1 MSETVSQAPT
11 AEAPVSES
19 KVETPVAEA
28 VPVAE
33 KPSSAK
39 LLDLARKEAEF
50 VKKEVA
56 RKEEIAKLQQ
66 QLNEYENEVGYYR
79 KAKETYK
86 SNPEALL
93 NKLGITYDE
102 LTEAVIDYYDT
113 KEKGQQPLDRDAIR
127 KEIEAEF
134 QKAEA
139 ARTEAATRAAVEGF
153 VSEIQTFV
161 EGNKEKFPHLQTLHK
176 SFGESETPEQLIF
189 SIVEN
194 YYEET
199 GEMLDLETAAATA
212 EEYFRE
218 EWNKLNGVLT
228 KTPTTVVPSAPE
240 TPVQTKTENK
250 VEAPKDTDT
259 KPVNANS
266 FVRKDVATIT
276 NNLSKRTYSI
286 ANNKQNVDRHNAI
299 DRAVAAM
306 EAAARRSR

>member
-11 AEAPVSES
+11 AEAPPS
-19 KVETPVAEA
+19 ETPVAEA
-28 VPVAE
+28 APIVE

-56 RKEEIAKLQQ
+56 RKEEIAKLQK

-79 KAKETYK
+79 KAKESYK
-86 SNPEALL
+86 SNPEELL
-93 NKLGITYDE
+93 TKLGITYDE
-102 LTEAVIDYYDT
+102 LTEAVIDYYDN
-113 KEKGQQPLDRDAIR
+113 KGKGEQPLDRDAIR

-134 QKAEA
+134 QKQEA
-139 ARTEAATRAAVEGF
+139 TRVEAATKAAVEGF

-194 YYEET
+194 YYNET
-199 GEMLDLETAAATA
+199 GEMLDLETAASTA

-228 KTPTTVVPSAPE
+228 KTPAPVVENAKQV
-240 TPVQTKTENK
+240 PVESKTENK
-250 VEAPKDTDT
+250 VEALKDGDT
-259 KPVNANS
+259 KPINANS

-276 NNLSKRTYSI
+276 NSLSKRTYSI
-286 ANNKQNVDRHNAI
+286 ANNNKNVDRHNAI

-306 EAAARRSR
+306 EAAARRPR